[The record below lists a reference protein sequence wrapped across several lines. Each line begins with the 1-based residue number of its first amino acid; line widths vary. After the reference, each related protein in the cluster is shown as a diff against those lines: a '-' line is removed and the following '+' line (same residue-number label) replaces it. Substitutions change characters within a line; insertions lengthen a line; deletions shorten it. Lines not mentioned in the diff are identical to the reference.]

1 MFVQFQAGFMA
12 DDTYWIDGESRTSQK
27 LLRIFLAA
35 SIIDSGGTLNVSR
48 KALAELSDKC
58 LSYRGFQIIAAPGE
72 DHDMDLSLEWH
83 K

>member
-1 MFVQFQAGFMA
+1 MS
-12 DDTYWIDGESRTSQK
+12 DDSYSIDGNSSASQK

-35 SIIDSGGTLNVSR
+35 AIIDSNDLLPVSR

-58 LSYRGFQIIAAPGE
+58 MVHRGFQIVATPGE
-72 DHDMDLSLEWH
+72 DHGMDLSVEWF

>member
-1 MFVQFQAGFMA
+1 MS
-12 DDTYWIDGESRTSQK
+12 DDSYSIDGNSSASQK

-35 SIIDSGGTLNVSR
+35 AIIDSNDLLPVSR

-58 LSYRGFQIIAAPGE
+58 MTHRGFQIVATPGE
-72 DHDMDLSLEWH
+72 DHGMDLSVEWF